1 LASDLCGRRRLERAE
16 ILSLAVLNMSYT
28 DYYGV
33 DRLALWKPRTKELKV
48 KILKYSRDFLEFEVD
63 GETHTF
69 LNPLRME
76 LLNIDGVV
84 FAAYRI
90 VHPLVD
96 KARFVVRTD
105 PNKIGAL
112 EALKVA
118 KENLKKK
125 AITLINNLL
134 EAVKEGETRPEFLTE
149 EEYRKIK
156 ARF

>member
-1 LASDLCGRRRLERAE
+1 
-16 ILSLAVLNMSYT
+16 MSYSE
-28 DYYGV
+28 YYGV

-48 KILKYSRDFLEFEVD
+48 KILRYSKDFLEFEVD

-76 LLNIDGVV
+76 LLEIDGVT
-84 FAAYRI
+84 FAAYKI

-96 KARFVVRTD
+96 KARFVVRTN
-105 PNKIGAL
+105 PEKIDAL
-112 EALKVA
+112 EALKIA

-125 AITLINNLL
+125 AVVLIDRML
-134 EAVKEGETRPEFLTE
+134 EAIKEGETKPDFLTE
-149 EEYRKIK
+149 EEYRKIR